1 MPRELN
7 GHSDGS
13 GLRIGIVVAR
23 FNSYITD
30 RMLESALARL
40 VELGVSDADVTVA
53 HVPGAFELPVT
64 AAAMARSDN
73 YDSVICIGAV
83 IEGETA
89 HVRVDEREA
98 VEESSTDELASAWAY
113 CLAKELGQNTLAAK
127 LRRYLAPRAI
137 EGFTVDPYTTG
148 LFLMGEHLE
157 QGAFHAMIAGPD
169 PTPPAGG

>member
-40 VELGVSDADVTVA
+40 GELGVSDADVTVA
-53 HVPGAFELPVT
+53 HVPGAFELPVI

-89 HVRVDEREA
+89 HFEKESADGIARLSVDTG
-98 VEESSTDELASAWAY
+98 VPVIFGVQT
-113 CLAKELGQNTLAAK
+113 T
-127 LRRYLAPRAI
+127 
-137 EGFTVDPYTTG
+137 YTTDQAYARIG
-148 LFLMGEHLE
+148 
-157 QGAFHAMIAGPD
+157 HASGYAEASVEMANLLRTLND
-169 PTPPAGG
+169 A

>member
-30 RMLESALARL
+30 RMLQSALARL
-40 VELGVSDADVTVA
+40 GELGVSDADVTVA
-53 HVPGAFELPVT
+53 YVPGAFEIPVT

-89 HVRVDEREA
+89 HFEYVSKESADGIARLSVDTG
-98 VEESSTDELASAWAY
+98 VPVIFGVQT
-113 CLAKELGQNTLAAK
+113 T
-127 LRRYLAPRAI
+127 
-137 EGFTVDPYTTG
+137 YTTD
-148 LFLMGEHLE
+148 
-157 QGAFHAMIAGPD
+157 QAYARIDHASGYAEASVEMVNLLRTLNDA
-169 PTPPAGG
+169 

>member
-40 VELGVSDADVTVA
+40 VDLGVLDADITVA

-83 IEGETA
+83 IKGETA
-89 HVRVDEREA
+89 HFEYVSKESADGIARLSVDTGIPVIFGVQTTYTTDQAFARIGHASGYAEAA
-98 VEESSTDELASAWAY
+98 VEMANL
-113 CLAKELGQNTLAAK
+113 
-127 LRRYLAPRAI
+127 LRMLNDA
-137 EGFTVDPYTTG
+137 
-148 LFLMGEHLE
+148 
-157 QGAFHAMIAGPD
+157 
-169 PTPPAGG
+169 

>member
-40 VELGVSDADVTVA
+40 VDLGVLDADITVV

-83 IEGETA
+83 IKGETA
-89 HVRVDEREA
+89 HFEYVSKESADGIARLSVDTGIPVIFGVQTTYTTDQAFARIGHASGYAEAA
-98 VEESSTDELASAWAY
+98 VEMANL
-113 CLAKELGQNTLAAK
+113 
-127 LRRYLAPRAI
+127 LRMLNDA
-137 EGFTVDPYTTG
+137 
-148 LFLMGEHLE
+148 
-157 QGAFHAMIAGPD
+157 
-169 PTPPAGG
+169 

>member
-1 MPRELN
+1 LN

-40 VELGVSDADVTVA
+40 SELGVSDTDITIA

-64 AAAMARSDN
+64 AAAMARSNN

-89 HVRVDEREA
+89 HFEYVSKESADGIARLSVDTGIPVIFGVQTTYTTDQAYARIGHASGYAEAA
-98 VEESSTDELASAWAY
+98 VEMANL
-113 CLAKELGQNTLAAK
+113 
-127 LRRYLAPRAI
+127 LRLLNDA
-137 EGFTVDPYTTG
+137 
-148 LFLMGEHLE
+148 
-157 QGAFHAMIAGPD
+157 
-169 PTPPAGG
+169 

>member
-30 RMLESALARL
+30 RMLESALTRL
-40 VELGVSDADVTVA
+40 GELGVSDADVTVA

-64 AAAMARSDN
+64 AAAMARSGN

-89 HVRVDEREA
+89 HFEWVSKESADGIARLS
-98 VEESSTDELASAWAY
+98 VET
-113 CLAKELGQNTLAAK
+113 GIPVIFGVQT
-127 LRRYLAPRAI
+127 
-137 EGFTVDPYTTG
+137 TYTTDQAYARIG
-148 LFLMGEHLE
+148 
-157 QGAFHAMIAGPD
+157 HASGYAEASVEMANLLRTLND
-169 PTPPAGG
+169 A